1 MRPHRHQ
8 QAEPMI
14 MINPH
19 DFAEREMKYA
29 PVALEDVS
37 SDGVFEGYAS
47 LFNTVDLGRDMVA
60 PGAFRASL
68 KRQSPLSI
76 KMLYQHDPR
85 EPIGIWDVIR
95 EDRKGLYVK
104 GRLLPGI
111 RRADEVLTL
120 MKEGALDGLS
130 IGFKAIRA
138 RSQKGAARRQL
149 LAVELY
155 EISVVTFPMHP
166 GARAAMVT
174 KQQPALPIT
183 SGLPTVRN
191 FERWLMQDAGFTR
204 RQARL
209 AIARG
214 FKALT
219 VTPDADRDATT
230 SSSAPAAKLRRAA
243 KLIHPLK
250 EVHQ

>member
-1 MRPHRHQ
+1 
-8 QAEPMI
+8 MI
-14 MINPH
+14 HPD
-19 DFAEREMKYA
+19 DFAARELKYV

-37 SDGVFEGYAS
+37 RTGVFEGYAS
-47 LFNTVDLGRDMVA
+47 LFDTVDLGRDSVA

-68 KRQSPLSI
+68 KRQSALAI

-85 EPIGIWDVIR
+85 EPIGIWDTIR

-104 GRLLPGI
+104 GRLLPEI
-111 RRADEVLTL
+111 RRAAEVLTL

-130 IGFKAIRA
+130 IGFRTIRA
-138 RSQKGAARRQL
+138 RSQKGAARRRL
-149 LAVELY
+149 LDVELY

-183 SGLPTVRN
+183 AGLPTVRN
-191 FERWLMQDAGFTR
+191 FERWLTQDAGLTR

-209 AIARG
+209 AIASG
-214 FKALT
+214 FKALVAT
-219 VTPDADRDATT
+219 QDADTQAAITT
-230 SSSAPAAKLRRAA
+230 SSMPAAKLRRAA
-243 KLIHPLK
+243 RLLTP
-250 EVHQ
+250 